1 MTATPRL
8 VRRLREESRL
18 RIDEELERLIL
29 ERFGT
34 EPIPYTYSE
43 QDLWEQIRKL
53 VAHYNE
59 ELPSAHGSGAACPT
73 GRSEGRLPREI

>member
-8 VRRLREESRL
+8 VRRLREDYRL

-34 EPIPYTYSE
+34 EPTPYTYSE

-53 VAHYNE
+53 VADYNE
-59 ELPSAHGSGAACPT
+59 EHESAHGSAAVSST